1 MLLAWYTRDMITPI
15 GQPALQGYSSRTN
28 PSPVASKETGPAA
41 GAVPN
46 IGNAEKNAG
55 ITPQECRT

>member
-15 GQPALQGYSSRTN
+15 GQPPLPGYPSRTN
-28 PSPVASKETGPAA
+28 PSPVANEEARPAS
-41 GAVPN
+41 GVVPN
-46 IGNAEKNAG
+46 VDNSEKNPG